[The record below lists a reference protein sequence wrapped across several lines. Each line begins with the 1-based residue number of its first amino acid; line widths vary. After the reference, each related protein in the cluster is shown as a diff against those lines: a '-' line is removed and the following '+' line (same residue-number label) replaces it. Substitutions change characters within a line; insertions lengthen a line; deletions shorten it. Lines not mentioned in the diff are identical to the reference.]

1 MLEINV
7 PGLGQMNLNYL
18 VMDFNGTM
26 ARDGV
31 LRQKITAYLNKL
43 SKELK
48 IYVVSADTYG
58 TVAEQCAGLPVEVVV
73 TKGEN
78 GALEKGGFV
87 DRLGGSQVVAIGNGN
102 NDSQM
107 LEKSCLGIC
116 IAGEEGCS
124 VKAMLS
130 ADIVVTSIT
139 DALGLLIKPEK
150 IQATLRL

>member
-1 MLEINV
+1 MLEVNV
-7 PGLGQMNLNYL
+7 PGLGQMNLKYL

-58 TVAEQCAGLPVEVVV
+58 TVAEQCAGLPLEVVV
-73 TKGEN
+73 IKGEN
-78 GALEKGGFV
+78 GAAEKGDFV
-87 DRLGGSQVVAIGNGN
+87 DRLGSGEAVAIGNGN
-102 NDSQM
+102 NDCLM

-116 IAGEEGCS
+116 VAGEEGCS
-124 VKAMLS
+124 VKAMLAS
-130 ADIVVTSIT
+130 DIVVRSIT
-139 DALGLLIKPEK
+139 DALGLLIRPEK
-150 IQATLRL
+150 IKATLRL